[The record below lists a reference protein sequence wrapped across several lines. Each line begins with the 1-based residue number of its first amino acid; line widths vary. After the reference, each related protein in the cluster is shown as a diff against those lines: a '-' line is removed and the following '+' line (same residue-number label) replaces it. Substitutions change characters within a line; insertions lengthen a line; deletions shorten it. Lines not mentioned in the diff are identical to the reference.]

1 MQPLNDD
8 ELRGVLQQWKSPGA
22 PPGLERKIL
31 ASANASTV
39 HVFLQWLATGS
50 IRVPVPLGI
59 AAMVLLFFLA
69 FQAARAPKP
78 PVGKLSEFQTV
89 KEFKPR
95 IIRSSLYEGN

>member
-8 ELRGVLQQWKSPGA
+8 ELRGVLRQWKSPD
-22 PPGLERKIL
+22 PSPDLERKIL
-31 ASANASTV
+31 ASAKASNV
-39 HVFLQWLATGS
+39 HRFFQWLATGS

-69 FQAARAPKP
+69 FQATRAPKP
-78 PVGKLSEFQTV
+78 PVGRLSEFQAV

-95 IIRSSLYEGN
+95 IIRSSSYEGY